1 MKLEKPKK
9 IDFIKLCEELKN
21 EINLIES
28 FIVLKVEEVN
38 KPIETKSKL
47 IIPGNIGTNQNEQ
60 EIIDKKLGIQE
71 LVKEL
76 DIKKQVLYEYELRCL
91 EQENKEASD
100 HDDFTKNFDEVYK
113 KAVEYSQNKDLI
125 PDLKRH
131 LSFVLSIDIARFDTE
146 RKITWYLSLKTEIK
160 ICENYFNF
168 KNKN

>member
-1 MKLEKPKK
+1 MQLQKPQK
-9 IDFIKLCEELKN
+9 IDFNKLREELKN
-21 EINLIES
+21 EINLLES

-38 KPIETKSKL
+38 KLIDNKSKL
-47 IIPGNIGTNQNEQ
+47 IIPDNLGTNQKEQ

-91 EQENKEASD
+91 EQENKEVSD
-100 HDDFTKNFDEVYK
+100 HDDFTKNFDKVYK
-113 KAVEYSQNKDLI
+113 KAVEYSQNKDLL

-131 LSFVLSIDIARFDTE
+131 LSFVLSIDTSRFDTE

-160 ICENYFNF
+160 MCENYFNF